1 MKLKN
6 KVLIALLM
14 LIVIIAS
21 FFVTNYCYAD
31 DLGLGDLEKY
41 KSNPQSPGKLNEK
54 VSKILGIIRTIGTIT
69 SVVMLMVIGIKFMVG
84 SVEEKAE
91 YKESMKPYLIG
102 AVLVFTGTL
111 IPQIIYE
118 FSKGI

>member
-6 KVLIALLM
+6 KILIVLLA

-31 DLGLGDLEKY
+31 DLGLGDLENY
-41 KSNPQSPGKLNEK
+41 RSNSQSPNELNER
-54 VSKILGIIRTIGTIT
+54 VGIILGIIRTIGTIT

-111 IPQIIYE
+111 IPQIIFE

>member
-41 KSNPQSPGKLNEK
+41 KSNEEYAFPKPTDAAIYNSDKISEK
-54 VSKILGIIRTIGTIT
+54 INRYYGSKR
-69 SVVMLMVIGIKFMVG
+69 IKR
-84 SVEEKAE
+84 
-91 YKESMKPYLIG
+91 Y
-102 AVLVFTGTL
+102 T
-111 IPQIIYE
+111 
-118 FSKGI
+118 